1 LFPLIPTSFQQFSE
15 KECGKPQGTIEA
27 MQQTCVFSRFAL
39 EKVRVLTIDEF
50 LASSMKSFFSSRCLQ
65 KFTCIFLLL
74 KAMIVRP

>member
-50 LASSMKSFFSSRCLQ
+50 SRELNEKFFSAAVAF
-65 KFTCIFLLL
+65 KNLL
-74 KAMIVRP
+74 AFFFC

>member
-39 EKVRVLTIDEF
+39 EKVRVLTINEF
-50 LASSMKSFFSSRCLQ
+50 SRELNEKLLSAAVAFKNLLAFFFC
-65 KFTCIFLLL
+65 
-74 KAMIVRP
+74 